1 MATSPTPDTK
11 LRDLNGNEYTL
22 AEWVLLFNMAVTVI
36 DPYRHE
42 SSWILDTAARIM
54 RHYDEADVRVGFLA
68 TCDEAGARQF
78 LGPLAGEFLVF
89 VDPDRSFVREI
100 ELERLPALVHFR
112 QDGELTGAAEGWDP
126 EEWNKVILVLEEDL
140 AWRSLPQ
147 LPQPGDPRPYSGAP
161 ALD

>member
-1 MATSPTPDTK
+1 VATSPTPETK

-22 AEWVLLFNMAVTVI
+22 AEWVLLFNMAMTVI

-68 TCDEAGARQF
+68 TCDEVGARQF
-78 LGPLAGEFLVF
+78 LGPLADEFLVF
-89 VDPDRSFVREI
+89 VDADRSFVREM

-126 EEWNKVILVLEEDL
+126 EEWNKVVLVLEEDL

-147 LPQPGDPRPYSGAP
+147 LPQSGDPRPYSGAP